1 MKIKINTMKIK
12 SLFIVALSALFATA
26 CSNDSLKVNGNING
40 MPDGQ
45 IVVSVIENNR
55 PVAIDTVDIKEGKF
69 TVETKLEKENFILFT
84 DISNPRN
91 GFNIFVFNETV
102 EVNGDYS
109 DFRAFEVTG
118 SERNDLYKS
127 LIDDLTEQNNTLREL
142 SMQAQQA
149 NQAKDTLKLDSVL
162 EAMDAGRKVFENVVY
177 DFAAANPS
185 STLTPWAIISVLQGP
200 SFDIERVKPL
210 FDALSDEA
218 KESEFGKQLAE
229 RVEIESKFSVGA
241 TPPDFTLTT
250 LKGEEFTLSAQK
262 GKVILIDFWAS
273 WCGPCRQ
280 ENPNNVKLYAK
291 YQQDGF
297 DIAAVSV
304 DRESDTD
311 KWKKAIEDDGLE
323 YTQMLDVKEVAKSY
337 NVTSIPTTLLL
348 DKEGK
353 IIAKNL
359 RGEKL
364 TEKLAEIFGR

>member
-1 MKIKINTMKIK
+1 
-12 SLFIVALSALFATA
+12 
-26 CSNDSLKVNGNING
+26 

-69 TVETKLEKENFILFT
+69 TLETKLEKENFVLFN

-91 GFNIFVFNETV
+91 AFNIFAFNETV

-109 DFRAFEVTG
+109 DFRAIEVTG

-127 LIDDLTEQNNTLREL
+127 LIDNLTEQNNTMREL

-149 NQAKDTLKLDSVL
+149 SQAKDTLKLESVM
-162 EAMDAGRKVFENVVY
+162 EAMEAGRKVFENIVY
-177 DFAAANPS
+177 DFAAANPA

-210 FDALSDEA
+210 YDAMTAEV

-229 RVEIESKFSVGA
+229 KVEIEAKFSVGA

-250 LKGEEFTLSAQK
+250 LNGEEFTLSEQK

-273 WCGPCRQ
+273 WCKPCRE
-280 ENPNNVKLYAK
+280 ENPNNVMLFAK
-291 YQQDGF
+291 YEKDGF

-311 KWKKAIEDDGLE
+311 KWKEAIEKDGLK

-337 NVTSIPTTLLL
+337 NVTSIPTTILL